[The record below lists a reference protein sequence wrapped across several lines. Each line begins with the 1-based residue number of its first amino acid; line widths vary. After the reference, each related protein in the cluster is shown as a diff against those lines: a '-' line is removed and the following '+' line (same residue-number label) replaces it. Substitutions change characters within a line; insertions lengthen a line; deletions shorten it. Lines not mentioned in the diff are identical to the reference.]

1 MTEELAHWAVSED
14 VKAGLAFDSDSP
26 ANISPLVA
34 WLASEASADVTG
46 QVFNIRGGSV
56 DVARRWAHGP
66 AAHRESRWQVA
77 EFDQVIPRLIAELGE
92 HGSAVTSARS
102 RPGDRG

>member
-1 MTEELAHWAVSED
+1 VRRGEV
-14 VKAGLAFDSDSP
+14 FDRDSP

-34 WLASEASADVTG
+34 WLASEASAGVTG

-66 AAHRESRWQVA
+66 GADKDGRWEVA
-77 EFDQVIPRLIAELGE
+77 EFDELIPRLVAELGD
-92 HGSAVTSARS
+92 HGAPVTSARLRTATAAAPRPAQDRPS
-102 RPGDRG
+102 R